1 MLVLFLD
8 NWVASV
14 SKDHHFVVQ
23 EKKNPTNENHHAWS
37 WAERYKN
44 NLKLSSQVSRLFF
57 WVTEARSR

>member
-1 MLVLFLD
+1 MLVLFFD

-14 SKDHHFVVQ
+14 SKVHHFVVQ
-23 EKKNPTNENHHAWS
+23 EKKSPTNENHSAWS